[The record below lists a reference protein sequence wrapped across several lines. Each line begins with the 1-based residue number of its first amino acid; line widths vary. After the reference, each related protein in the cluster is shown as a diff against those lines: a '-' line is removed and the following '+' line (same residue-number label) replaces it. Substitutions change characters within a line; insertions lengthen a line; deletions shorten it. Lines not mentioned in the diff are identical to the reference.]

1 MVTLVAHDVV
11 SLIPSFCDA
20 FRGVNAGVEGGM
32 MAWSKTDHTAYD
44 YSVDSLMEVDRYL
57 DAIRPIKDQVD
68 WQVYTNTVLVTGAYI
83 GEVLRRHGDKPWEWM
98 NFSDFL
104 QQHGD
109 LAVALEISGE
119 ELHVAAF
126 LVADRSVTL
135 PFNKVM
141 RNLEEGPENSIH
153 FYVTAT
159 GAGD

>member
-1 MVTLVAHDVV
+1 MAYDVV
-11 SLIPSFCDA
+11 SLIPGFSEA
-20 FRGVNAGVEGGM
+20 FRGNGNIEGGIV
-32 MAWSKTDHTAYD
+32 AWSETDLAALD
-44 YSVDSLMEVDRYL
+44 YSVDSLLEVDRFL
-57 DAIRPIKDQVD
+57 DAIRPVKDQME
-68 WQVYTNTVLVTGAYI
+68 WQIYTNTVLATGAYI

-104 QQHGD
+104 QRHGK
-109 LAVALEISGE
+109 LAAAMGIEDE
-119 ELHVAAF
+119 ELHVAAV

-141 RNLEEGPENSIH
+141 RNLEEGPENNIH